1 MSTATDTL
9 ITGRPGVPFG
19 RQLRAELRKLVD
31 TRAGRWLLAVIFAVT
46 PAVVAGMLII
56 AKPANLTYSQFVNV
70 TSSPERIVL
79 PVLGILTVTTEWSQ
93 RTGLLT
99 FTLEPN
105 RRRVLLAKATATLLL
120 GLAVIAAGFL
130 SAAIGN
136 VLGAALRGGNGDW
149 TFDAGGYRDIV
160 VVLLVG
166 LLQGLAYG
174 MVLLSSA
181 AAIVV
186 YYVVPNLSSLL
197 FTAVPRLK
205 DLAPWLDLQK
215 AQGALYLHDVTA
227 KAWAQ
232 YATAA
237 LIWVVLPG
245 VLGVLRVLRSEIK
258 SG

>member
-1 MSTATDTL
+1 MSNL
-9 ITGRPGVPFG
+9 ITGRAGVPFG
-19 RQLRAELRKLVD
+19 RQLRAELRKLID
-31 TRAGRWLLAVIFAVT
+31 TRAGRWLLIVIFSVM

-56 AKPANLTYSQFVNV
+56 ARPATLTYSQFIDV
-70 TSSPERIVL
+70 TSSPERIIL
-79 PVLGILTVTTEWSQ
+79 PILGILTVTTEWSQ

-120 GLAVIAAGFL
+120 GIAVIAVGFL

-136 VLGAALRGGNGDW
+136 LLGVALRDGAGDW
-149 TFDAGGYRDIV
+149 TFGVGGYRDIV

-174 MVLLSSA
+174 MLLLGSA

-197 FTAVPRLK
+197 FTAVSGLK
-205 DLAPWLDLQK
+205 EAASWLDLQK
-215 AQGALYLHDVTA
+215 AQAAIYLHDVTA
-227 KAWAQ
+227 REWAQ

-245 VLGVLRVLRSEIK
+245 VLGFVRVLRSEIK